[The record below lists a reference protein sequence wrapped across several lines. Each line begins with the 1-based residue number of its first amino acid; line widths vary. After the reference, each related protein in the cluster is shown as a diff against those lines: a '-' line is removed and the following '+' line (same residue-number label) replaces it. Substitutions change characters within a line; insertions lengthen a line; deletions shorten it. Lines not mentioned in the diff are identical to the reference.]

1 MRFIALDVHRDFCEV
16 AISDGGR
23 ARSAGRIKA
32 SPQALQLFAGSLA
45 RMSTEKCRSVITESC
60 RSVGSLE
67 FGTRAWGEEP
77 RRGDDPR
84 ARVRVF

>member
-1 MRFIALDVHRDFCEV
+1 V
-16 AISDGGR
+16 
-23 ARSAGRIKA
+23 
-32 SPQALQLFAGSLA
+32 